1 MGGYGAGAERIVPEN
16 FDLAA
21 ELEGGYRGWK
31 TPRRLLWRT
40 RDGRRRMWQSGGDQ
54 QRCGGRAVKGQ
65 CVVMLAGL
73 QLFASAERARGP
85 AVEPRR
91 HGRVG
96 AQRRARRRWPC
107 MAAPKDGADM
117 KRSALGTCTGIS
129 HLAGVRH
136 VRLCVL
142 DLTSK
147 NLRENEPARQVCR
160 TNGAGSPAACSV
172 RVASSRLPPSR
183 L

>member
-1 MGGYGAGAERIVPEN
+1 MAGAVCGS
-16 FDLAA
+16 LAGISRGA
-21 ELEGGYRGWK
+21 ETGPFRGG
-31 TPRRLLWRT
+31 
-40 RDGRRRMWQSGGDQ
+40 
-54 QRCGGRAVKGQ
+54 

-85 AVEPRR
+85 AVEPRW
-91 HGRVG
+91 HGWVG

-160 TNGAGSPAACSV
+160 TNGAGSPAACRCGLPLRGFRLADSKPPGARRSATDVGRLASFLLRV
-172 RVASSRLPPSR
+172 RSAQQP
-183 L
+183 